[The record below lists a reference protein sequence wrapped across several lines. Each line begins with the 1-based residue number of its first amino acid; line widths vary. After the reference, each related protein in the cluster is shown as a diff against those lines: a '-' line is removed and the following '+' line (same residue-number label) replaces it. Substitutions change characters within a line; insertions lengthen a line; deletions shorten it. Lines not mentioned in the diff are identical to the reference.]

1 MQNHCKRFFAKF
13 VGKTLQTLAM
23 FLAIYFAKLCT
34 FLQSFLQ
41 NYCQIM
47 QTLAKNFLQDFE
59 HWSQRVGGAIVW
71 WIFFFFGVQEF
82 VASLE
87 ASTLQSLYLQH
98 NYLSSFGSLATAS
111 IPPTVAVC
119 VQYNCQ
125 LPPPQSLCP
134 ENAGLIARPIN
145 ECTKFAGTQNLQ
157 PPFFPW
163 VT

>member
-59 HWSQRVGGAIVW
+59 HWSQRVGGHLFDG
-71 WIFFFFGVQEF
+71 FFSFLGCRNLWQAWKHQHCSRSTFNTTTSRVLGV
-82 VASLE
+82 
-87 ASTLQSLYLQH
+87 
-98 NYLSSFGSLATAS
+98 
-111 IPPTVAVC
+111 
-119 VQYNCQ
+119 
-125 LPPPQSLCP
+125 
-134 ENAGLIARPIN
+134 
-145 ECTKFAGTQNLQ
+145 
-157 PPFFPW
+157 
-163 VT
+163 

>member
-1 MQNHCKRFFAKF
+1 MNIGLKEWGVICLMDFFLF
-13 VGKTLQTLAM
+13 
-23 FLAIYFAKLCT
+23 
-34 FLQSFLQ
+34 
-41 NYCQIM
+41 
-47 QTLAKNFLQDFE
+47 
-59 HWSQRVGGAIVW
+59 W
-71 WIFFFFGVQEF
+71 VQEF

-145 ECTKFAGTQNLQ
+145 ECTKFTGTQNSQ